1 LTVAIDGPVA
11 AGKTTVG
18 GLVARRLGAIAFDT
32 GMLYRA
38 VAHEVVRRG
47 ADPND
52 RDAVAAIAKA
62 IDVKLRPPSIDDGR
76 LADVLVDGRDVTG
89 ALRSPEI
96 DRALPPVAANPAV
109 REALLA
115 PQRRIATSGRV
126 VTIGRDIG
134 TVVVPDAEF
143 KFYLDAPADIR
154 AQRRYAEMKERGE
167 AVGEDDVRRDLQ
179 ARDARDMSRADAPL
193 RRAEDAVYLDST
205 NLSANEVADAII
217 EHMRSRRAENAG
229 MCIDD

>member
-179 ARDARDMSRADAPL
+179 ARDARDMSRAEAPL
-193 RRAEDAVYLDST
+193 RQAADAVYLDST

>member
-89 ALRSPEI
+89 GLRSPEI